1 MKLRVIA
8 VGKIRESYIAAGV
21 DDFARR
27 LARYEPF
34 AMVEV
39 AASSGNDPERAVREE
54 GERIVR
60 ALEPGE
66 PLWLLERTGTQ
77 LGSIEL
83 SERLRALADAGT
95 TRLTI
100 AIAGTYG
107 ASPALVERATFAW
120 SLSELT
126 FLHEWARAIVLEQLY
141 RAAKIVRN
149 EPYHH

>member
-21 DDFARR
+21 YDFARR

-83 SERLRALADAGT
+83 SERLRALADIGT

-107 ASPALVERATFAW
+107 ASLALAERATFAW